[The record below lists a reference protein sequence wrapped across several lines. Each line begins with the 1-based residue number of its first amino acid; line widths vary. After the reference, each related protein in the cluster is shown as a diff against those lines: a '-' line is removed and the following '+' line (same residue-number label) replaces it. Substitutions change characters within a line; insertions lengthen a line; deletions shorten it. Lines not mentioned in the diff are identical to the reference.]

1 MHEYDMDDESKNF
14 ANMYFDITH
23 AALIIQI
30 DKKNIIK

>member
-1 MHEYDMDDESKNF
+1 MDDESKNF

-30 DKKNIIK
+30 DKKTLLNNI